1 MTLAT
6 LEITIDGIIK
16 PDGSI
21 ELNQPSSLPPGPVQI
36 TLRRIPITLPTE
48 DSRRPDGPWPDESIT
63 APFDLPRLVES
74 RSVRVRIG
82 TLRLPD
88 SAIGE
93 QSSEQ

>member
-1 MTLAT
+1 MTMAT
-6 LEITIDGIIK
+6 LEITIDGTIK

-48 DSRRPDGPWPDESIT
+48 EIRRPDGPWSDENIT
-63 APFDLPRLVES
+63 VPFDLPRLGES
-74 RSVRVRIG
+74 RPVRTRPG

-88 SAIGE
+88 SIIGE
-93 QSSEQ
+93 KSFE